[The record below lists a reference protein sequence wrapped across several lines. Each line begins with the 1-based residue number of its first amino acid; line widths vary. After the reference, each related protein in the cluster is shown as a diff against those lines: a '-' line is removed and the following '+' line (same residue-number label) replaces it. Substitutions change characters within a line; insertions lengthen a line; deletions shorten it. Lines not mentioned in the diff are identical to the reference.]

1 MILFVSFSPFFLF
14 LFSSL
19 LFLLRR
25 ILLDLLILDT
35 NDLSVA
41 FPYVWRLLQVSWVM
55 VSRSFS
61 PPTVDSALLPWSVV

>member
-41 FPYVWRLLQVSWVM
+41 FRLRLSITPSYLGVL
-55 VSRSFS
+55 FE
-61 PPTVDSALLPWSVV
+61 SARN